1 MTAARVA
8 NTSSKRTA
16 SNAVRRQLT
25 EGEQLSAT
33 HIKDMGV
40 GLIRAIEAGLPEGR
54 EREMATAN
62 IERGVAW
69 AIKGLTA

>member
-1 MTAARVA
+1 MTTRVA
-8 NTSSKRTA
+8 NASNKRTA

-25 EGEQLSAT
+25 EGEKLSMT
-33 HIKDMGV
+33 HIKDMGL
-40 GLIRAIEAGLPEGR
+40 GLIRAIEAGMSESR

-69 AIKGLTA
+69 AIKGLTQ